1 MVEDGS
7 EEEPRDLREAS
18 RDGRID
24 GDESVEL
31 MVNRVVGID
40 TA

>member
-7 EEEPRDLREAS
+7 EEEPRDLRELS
-18 RDGRID
+18 RDGGID
-24 GDESVEL
+24 GDWSVESI
-31 MVNRVVGID
+31 VNRVVGIE